1 MGDPGSD
8 MLCPSR
14 HVTVPAVGRRGD
26 AEAVVAPGHDGGG
39 APREVYLA
47 RRQELTLRLRLA
59 GHGGRVQGVG
69 FRV

>member
-47 RRQELTLRLRLA
+47 RRQ
-59 GHGGRVQGVG
+59 
-69 FRV
+69 